1 MENNQNLDETINSEN
16 NKKPSK
22 FKTFVKLFCIFFI
35 LSNLFFYLSERRKYI
50 NDIYPQARKYFI
62 INDMIFTYRYILNTF
77 VEVDNPIMQPLNK
90 LQKYFYD
97 KGIKYIP
104 QNDAERAFWNYK
116 FNLYPYTRKTYMPK
130 AFSKNNFVP
139 SEIHTQILDDVYQ
152 TIVDLY
158 RYEFK
163 DTNFKNEKFKVVP
176 LLADQF
182 QAYLY
187 LYAGTS
193 NRLAKEL
200 SKKALQEKEVI
211 NKISNLL
218 EILVKYNEMIHKDE
232 KLQIEISN
240 TSDSILRCL
249 YYSIHRLS
257 ADLIQA
263 DILKQNINCSAN
275 YVEIYLNNFEFAY
288 SGEKPF
294 FANKKYSSIK
304 PITDIIFCNNHITK
318 TISYHLKQ
326 TCNIAIAPQ
335 CYPDEKFIDENII
348 NEKIHIYF

>member
-1 MENNQNLDETINSEN
+1 MVAVVLSFIFPSNNEL
-16 NKKPSK
+16 KA
-22 FKTFVKLFCIFFI
+22 
-35 LSNLFFYLSERRKYI
+35 FYLDSFDYTKSYI
-50 NDIYPQARKYFI
+50 
-62 INDMIFTYRYILNTF
+62 
-77 VEVDNPIMQPLNK
+77 
-90 LQKYFYD
+90 
-97 KGIKYIP
+97 KGS
-104 QNDAERAFWNYK
+104 Q
-116 FNLYPYTRKTYMPK
+116 
-130 AFSKNNFVP
+130 
-139 SEIHTQILDDVYQ
+139 
-152 TIVDLY
+152 
-158 RYEFK
+158 
-163 DTNFKNEKFKVVP
+163 
-176 LLADQF
+176 
-182 QAYLY
+182 
-187 LYAGTS
+187 
-193 NRLAKEL
+193 
-200 SKKALQEKEVI
+200 
-211 NKISNLL
+211 
-218 EILVKYNEMIHKDE
+218 VKYNEMIHKDE